1 MTLLTIVQNACNELG
16 ISSPSTVIGNADAQI
31 KQLLALSNR
40 EGKSLAARATEGW
53 EELITE
59 ATHTTLAQANQGSM
73 NTIAPSYKFILHN
86 TLFNRTT
93 QRPLLGELSPSE
105 WQLLQATPTSNVY
118 DHFRIRNG
126 DLLIDPVPE
135 AGETIAFEY
144 MSKLWCQSSGGTAQE
159 VWAAD
164 TDTGRLDEELLTLG
178 LIWRW
183 KAAKG
188 FDYKEEFAEYE
199 RQVADALCRNGVKP
213 VINLTGGRAQ
223 FQAGVFVPSGNWPTS

>member
-1 MTLLTIVQNACNELG
+1 MTLLTIVQNACDEIG
-16 ISSPSTVIGNADAQI
+16 ISKPSTVIGNSDSQI
-31 KQLLALSNR
+31 VQLLALSNR
-40 EGKSLAARATEGW
+40 EGKALASRSYEGW

-59 ATHTTLAQANQGSM
+59 ATHTTVATANQGAM
-73 NTIAPSYKFILHN
+73 ETIAPSYKYVIGK

-93 QRPLLGELSPSE
+93 QRPLLGELSPQE

-126 DLLIDPVPE
+126 NLLIDPVPA

-144 MSKLWCQSSGGTAQE
+144 MSKLWCESSGGTAQAA
-159 VWAAD
+159 WAAD
-164 TDTGRLDEELLTLG
+164 TDVGRLDEELLTLG

-188 FDYKEEFAEYE
+188 FSYQEEFAEYE
-199 RQVADALCRNGVKP
+199 RQVADALSRNGVKATL
-213 VINLTGGRAQ
+213 NLGSSKTQ
-223 FQAGVFVPSGNWPTS
+223 YQPGVFIPTGNWPTP

>member
-1 MTLLTIVQNACNELG
+1 MTLLTVVQNACNELG
-16 ISSPSTVIGNADAQI
+16 ISSPSTVIGNADSQI

-40 EGKSLAARATEGW
+40 EGKALAARPTAGW
-53 EELITE
+53 EELVTE
-59 ATHTTLAQANQGSM
+59 ATHTTLAAANQGALS
-73 NTIAPSYKFILHN
+73 TIAPGYKYIIHK

-93 QRPLLGELSPSE
+93 QRPLIGELTPEE

-126 DLLIDPVPE
+126 DLLIDPIPA

-144 MSKLWCQSSGGTAQE
+144 MSKLWCESSGGTAQAA
-159 VWAAD
+159 WAAD
-164 TDTGRLDEELLTLG
+164 TDLGRLDEELLTLG

-183 KAAKG
+183 KAMKG

-199 RQVADALCRNGVKP
+199 RQVTDAICRNGVKP
-213 VINLTGGRAQ
+213 TLSLNNSKGQ
-223 FQAGVFVPSGNWPTS
+223 YQPGVFIPTGNWTI